1 MIWPTSQ
8 SWSQLDRRLKTNVVI
23 TLAIFLAIAFTSFLE
38 PGPKRKDMMNLEW
51 VRAHA
56 ELGLRVTKGY
66 NLSKKWSLSPT
77 QISLGQHNVYVSA
90 PPLEPLLCTAFY
102 VALGHNWRAMRLAPI
117 LLGIIYLYGC
127 FALAVK
133 YLEGA
138 ARSWLMY
145 FALSPMILIYS
156 TYLGTDASNLG
167 LLLLSYLCI
176 TNYLET
182 STIRWMAWAG
192 IFYLLAFW
200 ISYMAFCIVPPILIQ
215 LLFRRGLPW
224 PVRRQAL
231 LSWLAIVAIGFV
243 VPVIHLA
250 FLPGALQWAADRAG
264 TRLSVSTGGSF
275 GPDVSLLGFVVRQ
288 VVRFVTHYTPVS
300 VALAL
305 IALPL
310 ALTKLLKPAGE
321 MSRPCAQVSTR
332 ALFFQFLAW
341 GMPAGILAVNHAFIH
356 PFSVY
361 YFALFFAFSSVLALE
376 WAKEKIQSPVWRQR
390 LVVATLASFLVI
402 SLARSLYAIAGGSL
416 DTASARYLPSFV
428 TRAFAVGTHRSGP
441 DVIPPEQ
448 W

>member
-8 SWSQLDRRLKTNVVI
+8 SWSQLDRPLKINVVI
-23 TLAIFLAIAFTSFLE
+23 TLAIFLSVAFTSFLG

-66 NLSKKWSLSPT
+66 NLSRKWSLSPT

-90 PPLEPLLCTAFY
+90 PPLQPLLCTAFY

-127 FALAVK
+127 FALATK

-167 LLLLSYLCI
+167 LLLLSYLCL

-182 STIRWMAWAG
+182 SNIRWMAWAG

-200 ISYMAFCIVPPILIQ
+200 ISYMAFSIVPPIFIQ

-224 PVRRQAL
+224 PARRQAL
-231 LSWLAIVAIGFV
+231 LSWLAIITVGFA
-243 VPVIHLA
+243 VPLVHLA
-250 FLPGALQWAADRAG
+250 FLPGALQWAAGRAA
-264 TRLSVSTGGSF
+264 TRLSVSTGNNF
-275 GPDVSLLGFVVRQ
+275 GPDISLLTFVVRQ
-288 VVRFVTHYTPVS
+288 TVRCVTHYTPVC
-300 VALAL
+300 VLLAM
-305 IALPL
+305 ITLPL
-310 ALTKLLKPAGE
+310 ALTKFRRPARAVSTPSE
-321 MSRPCAQVSTR
+321 RSSTR

-341 GMPAGILAVNHAFIH
+341 GMPAGILAANHAYIH

-361 YFALFFAFSSVLALE
+361 YFALFFAFSSVLALKWLAE
-376 WAKEKIQSPVWRQR
+376 NIQSPIWQRR
-390 LVVATLASFLVI
+390 LVVATLASFLII
-402 SLARSLYAIAGGSL
+402 SLARSLYTIAGGSL
-416 DTASARYLPSFV
+416 DTASAHYLPSFV
-428 TRAFAVGTHRSGP
+428 TKAFNVDVHGAGP

>member
-8 SWSQLDRRLKTNVVI
+8 SWSQLERPLKINVVI
-23 TLAIFLAIAFTSFLE
+23 ALAIFLAVAFTSFLE

-66 NLSKKWSLSPT
+66 NLSRKWSLSPT
-77 QISLGQHNVYVSA
+77 EISLGQHNVYVSA
-90 PPLEPLLCTAFY
+90 PPLQPLLATAFY
-102 VALGHNWRAMRLAPI
+102 VALGHNWRGMRLAPI
-117 LLGIIYLYGC
+117 LLGLFYLYGC
-127 FALAVK
+127 FALAIK

-167 LLLLSYLCI
+167 LLLLSYLCV

-182 STIRWMAWAG
+182 SHLRWMAWAG

-200 ISYMAFCIVPPILIQ
+200 ISYMAFSVVPPIFIQ
-215 LLFRRGLPW
+215 LLFHRGLPW
-224 PVRRQAL
+224 PVRRRAL
-231 LSWLAIVAIGFV
+231 LSWLAIIIAGFV
-243 VPVIHLA
+243 VPLIHVA

-264 TRLSVSTGGSF
+264 TRLSVSTGGNF
-275 GPDVSLLGFVVRQ
+275 GADVSLPGFAVRQ
-288 VVRFVTHYTPVS
+288 GVRFVTHYTPVS

-310 ALTKLLKPAGE
+310 ALTKFLRPARE
-321 MSRPCAQVSTR
+321 MSTPFAPVSTR

-341 GMPAGILAVNHAFIH
+341 GMPAGVLAVNHAYIH

-361 YFALFFAFSSVLALE
+361 YFALFFAFSSVLALA
-376 WAKEKIQSPVWRQR
+376 WAKENIQSPRWRQR
-390 LVVATLASFLVI
+390 LVAATLASFLVL
-402 SLARSLYAIAGGSL
+402 SLARSLYAIAGGAL
-416 DTASARYLPSFV
+416 DTASAQYLPGFV
-428 TRAFAVGTHRSGP
+428 TRAFAVKTQRSGP